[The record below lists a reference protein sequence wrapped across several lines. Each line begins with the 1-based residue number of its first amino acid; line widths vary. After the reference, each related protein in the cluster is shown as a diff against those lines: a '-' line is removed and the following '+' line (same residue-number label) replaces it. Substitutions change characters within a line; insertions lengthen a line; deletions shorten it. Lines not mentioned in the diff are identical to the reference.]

1 MKNIFYFAG
10 VDEVGRG
17 PLAGPVCAAAVIMKQ
32 DFKNTYGITDS
43 KKLSEKKREALYN
56 VIIDNSLTWSVAM
69 IDNKTIDEINILQ
82 ATQKAM
88 HNAINS
94 LKIKP
99 NYLKIDGNY
108 FIDIGI
114 RFETIVKGDLKELVI
129 SCASIL
135 AKVTRDRWMIE
146 VADKLYP
153 QYLFAKNKGY
163 GTAEHIEKIKKY
175 GICSLHRT
183 TFLNKILYPQ
193 LEMF

>member
-1 MKNIFYFAG
+1 MKHKLIAG

-17 PLAGPVCAAAVIMKQ
+17 PLAGPVCAAAIILKP
-32 DFKNTYGITDS
+32 DFKNTFGITDS
-43 KKLSEKKREALYN
+43 KKLTEQKREELYD
-56 VIIDNSLTWSVAM
+56 IIIENSLAWAVEM
-69 IDNKTIDEINILQ
+69 VDIEIIEEINILQ
-82 ATQKAM
+82 ATQRAM

-99 NYLKIDGNY
+99 DYLKIDGNY
-108 FIDIGI
+108 FIDMRIP
-114 RFETIVKGDLKELVI
+114 FETIVKGDLKELVI

-163 GTAEHIEKIKKY
+163 GTAEHIKAIEKY
-175 GICSLHRT
+175 GICPLHRKS
-183 TFLNKILYPQ
+183 FLHNILYPQ
-193 LEMF
+193 LEIF